1 MHRLGKGRG
10 GSGEYKMSS
19 SGGELAPHS
28 FTSCA
33 FQVSTFEMVE
43 RGPQLTNHS
52 PPQLM
57 ASPLKQCGSE
67 EPGVLDRG
75 RLWKVGCSL
84 TGFPDLAERCVCGWE
99 IPKLIIHQVMVTDVS
114 AQHDS
119 ERAALESISL

>member
-43 RGPQLTNHS
+43 RGP
-52 PPQLM
+52 
-57 ASPLKQCGSE
+57 
-67 EPGVLDRG
+67 
-75 RLWKVGCSL
+75 
-84 TGFPDLAERCVCGWE
+84 
-99 IPKLIIHQVMVTDVS
+99 
-114 AQHDS
+114 
-119 ERAALESISL
+119 